1 MNSEDVHLKAQEE
14 VVRGFAAALGKPKE
28 GSLPKDTLMSFL
40 ADSLTDQDVV
50 LKIPSFDMQVSEDK
64 AGNPL
69 PGVGETSKQKAAT
82 SPPDQPEGPTPVAP
96 PVPGNKPLMSASV
109 LTTATNEAADIEQKA
124 AQTIGSETSWT
135 KSTLLYARDAIVTN
149 ISESFNRFTDSR
161 LRAWTLLLLR
171 HSLSTGDESSRSR
184 LLGILQASLKVSA
197 TFTKFKV
204 LPMPATASSRT
215 APDTVILPLLFE
227 ATMQISLKDKKESV
241 MLRSPGTVAGTLP
254 TVFLDG
260 VMYPEICRRSHDFL
274 VFDIPAVFVNGAKSS
289 GLISL
294 AINLDSGKFLSALVE
309 QVRILVLKAVA
320 TATKTAVP
328 LPTEDGSRNGQQQQ
342 AATLPQV
349 DSSQRGLSTFR
360 SMLNLTPKAEAA
372 EKNPS
377 LSKARKS
384 ALRLNNVLHGDKDKD
399 PSTSPLGLRKNRSVH
414 WDSPGKLPSLQPGNA
429 LAPQPKKSR
438 RAQTAAKLKSFKS
451 FGRPHAG
458 DFGSGPRNATFGE
471 FSRAQMW
478 GRDGRMAHHPVPM
491 QKATAGLMAEDPQ
504 PTGNAKFQVPSSV
517 RLQTSVTS
525 TTAPSAGVSSS
536 LPRTATVLEN
546 ILLKKASG
554 KM

>member
-1 MNSEDVHLKAQEE
+1 MEAPSIRKPAHAVGQLPASGGMKSDDIHLKAQEE

-28 GSLPKDTLMSFL
+28 GSLPKEMMIPLL
-40 ADSLTDQDVV
+40 ADSLTNHDVV
-50 LKIPSFDMQVSEDK
+50 LIVPSFDMQVSEDK

-69 PGVGETSKQKAAT
+69 PGVGETSKQPAAP
-82 SPPDQPEGPTPVAP
+82 SPEQSEEP
-96 PVPGNKPLMSASV
+96 PPASPLTPGNKPQMSASV
-109 LTTATNEAADIEQKA
+109 LTTATNEAADLEQKA
-124 AQTIGSETSWT
+124 AQSIGSETSWT

-149 ISESFNRFTDSR
+149 ISDSFNRFTDSR

-171 HSLSTGDESSRSR
+171 HSLSTGDSSSRSR

-204 LPMPATASSRT
+204 LPMPSTASSRT
-215 APDTVILPLLFE
+215 APDMVILPLLFE
-227 ATMQISLKDKKESV
+227 VSMQISLKDKMEIV
-241 MLRSPGTVAGTLP
+241 TLRSPGTVAATFAMGDKP
-254 TVFLDG
+254 TSLKS
-260 VMYPEICRRSHDFL
+260 VM
-274 VFDIPAVFVNGAKSS
+274 
-289 GLISL
+289 
-294 AINLDSGKFLSALVE
+294 INLDSAKFLSAMVE

-328 LPTEDGSRNGQQQQ
+328 IPSDDKSSNGQPQQEQ
-342 AATLPQV
+342 SNVQSQGDTA
-349 DSSQRGLSTFR
+349 QRGLSTFR
-360 SMLNLTPKAEAA
+360 SMLNLNPSTAAA

-377 LSKARKS
+377 FLKARNS
-384 ALRLNNVLHGDKDKD
+384 ALRLNGVLHGDKTKE
-399 PSTSPLGLRKNRSVH
+399 PAPNPLGLRKNRSVH
-414 WDSPGKLPSLQPGNA
+414 WNSPAQLPSLQPGNA

-491 QKATAGLMAEDPQ
+491 QKASMSLMAEDPQ
-504 PTGNAKFQVPSSV
+504 PKGNAKFQVPSSV
-517 RLQTSVTS
+517 RLQTSFQS
-525 TTAPSAGVSSS
+525 TTAPTAGVSSS
-536 LPRTATVLEN
+536 LPRSATVLEN